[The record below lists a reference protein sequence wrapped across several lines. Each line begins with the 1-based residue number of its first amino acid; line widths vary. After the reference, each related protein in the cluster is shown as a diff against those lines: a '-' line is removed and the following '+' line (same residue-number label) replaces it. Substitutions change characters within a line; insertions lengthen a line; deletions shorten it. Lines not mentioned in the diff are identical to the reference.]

1 MWNTLKERGGYIL
14 KMGLIREF
22 SYPDIFQRRV
32 INYNSFL
39 TFFLLGFAFT
49 ECTFLMNYYLP
60 YQPVLKIIAL
70 IIITGIFLG
79 NLLGNLLF
87 AHISRF
93 RPIFIA
99 SEILFIISSI
109 VYLLRNIISGGEEP
123 FLTIM
128 HVSPLF
134 IPLLLLLLPFFAG
147 VKMNYLLKVSCGNF
161 IDDKKGTISLFI
173 LAITGFA
180 AGIAVFAFVHLYPSI
195 TPFFVVLPLTA
206 VPLLFIIKLP
216 YSPTPLYARDSGERE
231 ASPVHSDK
239 NKRDYL
245 YFSFL
250 NVTSILIYLVLG
262 HHTIVQTYSNTI
274 YVSTFFMFTSSL
286 FIVIAIIAART
297 VRSAFWFIYTEMLF
311 PIFFLLFLVLLM
323 FFGNRLP
330 FYVGTICF
338 MLPALAFGFSIY
350 HTLEYILSTYDHN
363 KRYNII
369 TISIFMLPIPILFAI
384 SFIQFT
390 YLWYFILLYIISFI
404 NIILPGI
411 HLFQRQI
418 QAYKKIA
425 YFVLSLIF
433 IPAIILMHLFFS
445 IPLNSDLYI
454 NNTRGFTEISN
465 INYNADFIKQKAD
478 LYLYDKKIFSASDS
492 IIRNMKR
499 SLIPA
504 YLFHH
509 NVSGTILFLDGY
521 QKFFNNEVIGEFER
535 SICIDYLPERIVD
548 YERRPF
554 TGSQRYIPEKTE
566 LLIYLLKEKRF
577 GTIVDIPNL
586 YDQSSNP
593 FRFSKEYGRIIKKN
607 LIAGGIYTLIID
619 TANCS
624 EAFLYQASI
633 MFRRTFQNVVGFI
646 FANYLVIL
654 GSDSRNSLEISN
666 VNLEAIQ
673 SLFEEKHELNCL
685 FYSRSHFLSHLLFI
699 DSNHLIENLRPI
711 EVHPYYSLR
720 SLTSTT
726 SLKSLIEKSE
736 LNHTTFLQLVN
747 RESDPGLLRRL
758 ESDVIRNSTIL
769 THLKITENAEMR
781 NEYERET
788 ENLFKLKRYA
798 EYNRELRNYL
808 TPILSFKEV
817 HYHHTALQLEK
828 EKKWDEAKR
837 LYQAILTLNS
847 NNFEAYYR
855 LGILNITLQNLEE
868 SFQYLQQAMRLS
880 RDEPR
885 VLYQMGVLFFSSG
898 KPTEALT
905 YLKRALTVGENS
917 ASLHL
922 YLGLC
927 YEELNRLHEA
937 KKHYQKAL
945 LLDPNDNRI
954 VTSVERIETKIEEE
968 RRRWMGPEML
978 NQNDDEK
985 GEKIPLPIIN
995 SARKKRLTD
1004 EEAEKLE
1011 NSEEEHY

>member
-1 MWNTLKERGGYIL
+1 
-14 KMGLIREF
+14 MGLIREF

-32 INYNSFL
+32 IYYNSFL
-39 TFFLLGFAFT
+39 TFFLLSFAFI
-49 ECTFLMNYYLP
+49 ECTFLLEYFLP
-60 YQPVLKIIAL
+60 YQPVLKIVAL
-70 IIITGIFLG
+70 IFITGIFLG

-87 AHISRF
+87 THISRF
-93 RPIFIA
+93 RPLFIA

-109 VYLLRNIISGGEEP
+109 VYLLRNSISGVEEP

-128 HVSPLF
+128 DISPLL
-134 IPLLLLLLPFFAG
+134 IPLLLLILPFFAG
-147 VKMNYLLKVSCGNF
+147 VKINYLLKVSCGNF
-161 IDDKKGTISLFI
+161 IDDRKGTIPLII
-173 LAITGFA
+173 LALTGFIT
-180 AGIAVFAFVHLYPSI
+180 GIAVFAFVHLHPAI
-195 TPFFVVLPLTA
+195 VPFLVVLPLTA
-206 VPLLFIIKLP
+206 VPSLFIIKLP
-216 YSPTPLYARDSGERE
+216 YSPTPLYARDSGERT
-231 ASPVHSDK
+231 ASEVPSSDK

-250 NVTSILIYLVLG
+250 NITSILIYLVLG
-262 HHTIVQTYSNTI
+262 HHTIVQTYSNTL
-274 YVSTFFMFTSSL
+274 YVATLFMVASSL
-286 FIVIAIIAART
+286 FTVIAIIAARA

-311 PIFFLLFLVLLM
+311 PIFFLLFLVLIM
-323 FFGNRLP
+323 VFGNRMP
-330 FYVGTICF
+330 FYLGMTCF
-338 MLPALAFGFSIY
+338 MLPPLAFGFSIY
-350 HTLEYILSTYDHN
+350 HTIEYILSTYDHN
-363 KRYNII
+363 KRHTIINI
-369 TISIFMLPIPILFAI
+369 SFFMLPIPILFAI

-390 YLWYFILLYIISFI
+390 YLWFFILLYIISFI
-404 NIILPGI
+404 NIILPGM
-411 HLFQRQI
+411 HLFQRPI

-433 IPAIILMHLFFS
+433 IPAILLMHLFFTM
-445 IPLNSDLYI
+445 PLNSDLYI
-454 NNTRGFTEISN
+454 TNTRGFSDIST

-492 IIRNMKR
+492 SIRNMKR

-509 NVSGTILFLDGY
+509 NVSGRILLIDGY
-521 QKFFNNEVIGEFER
+521 QKFFINPVIGEFGK
-535 SICIDYLPERIVD
+535 STCIDYLPERVVD
-548 YERRPF
+548 YEQRPF
-554 TGSQRYIPEKTE
+554 TGSRRSIVEKTE
-566 LLIYLLKEKRF
+566 LLTYLLTEKRF
-577 GTIVDIPNL
+577 AIIADIPNL

-593 FRFSKEYGRIIKKN
+593 FRFSEEYGRLIKKN
-607 LIAGGIYTLIID
+607 LTADGIYTLIID

-624 EAFLYQASI
+624 EAFLYQASTA
-633 MFRRTFQNVVGFI
+633 FRRTFQNVIGFM

-654 GSDSRNSLEISN
+654 GSDSRTSLEISSA
-666 VNLEAIQ
+666 NLETIE
-673 SLFEEKHELNCL
+673 SLFDEKHKLNRL
-685 FYSRSHFLSHLLFI
+685 FYSSSHFLSHLIFT
-699 DSNHLIENLRPI
+699 DSNRLIENLRPT
-711 EVHPYYSLR
+711 EVQPYDSLR
-720 SLTSTT
+720 PLSTTT
-726 SLKSLIEKSE
+726 SLRSLIEKSE
-736 LNHTTFLQLVN
+736 LNHTTFLRLVN
-747 RESDPGLLRRL
+747 KKSDPVLMRRL
-758 ESDVIRNSTIL
+758 ESEVMRNSTIL
-769 THLKITENAEMR
+769 THLKITENADMS

-808 TPILSFKEV
+808 TPILSFKEE

-855 LGILNITLQNLEE
+855 LGILSITLQNLEE

-880 RDEPR
+880 REEPR

-905 YLKRALTVGENS
+905 YLKRALTVGEDS
-917 ASLHL
+917 ATLHL

-937 KKHYQKAL
+937 KNHYQKAL

-985 GEKIPLPIIN
+985 GEKMPLPIIN

-1004 EEAEKLE
+1004 DEAKKLEKAEKDAP
-1011 NSEEEHY
+1011 